1 MSDRIQIKSIG
12 ELIAA
17 LPTMLGF
24 VPAQSIVMVFLN
36 AGVPSFVARTDFGTG
51 GQALTAEAIVK
62 TSESDAVVIVAV
74 AKDRTFRE
82 VLDECDSVSAVL
94 LALGLIEQDLY
105 YTPSIG
111 GGETWTDMRTFETGT
126 VVDPSTTELAA
137 ATVLAGKT
145 VVASRDEIA
154 ARYRREGS
162 KITDRRR
169 ARKAKEVMGE
179 NFARNVISELADTVT
194 ERQEPSAAFAARIGL
209 LLTTDLVARD
219 AILGLAVIDPAAAS
233 ETMAT
238 VARKLHGPERV
249 AALTVAGFFAYV
261 NFQGPD
267 AGCAFDAARAEADQ
281 HPLSDTRLLE
291 LVDEALTTGLHPK
304 KMRGLSGTG
313 VGIARGKFGIELPAP
328 GDNWI

>member
-1 MSDRIQIKSIG
+1 MSDRIQIKSTG

-24 VPAQSIVMVFLN
+24 VPTQSLVMVFLN
-36 AGVPSFVARTDFGTG
+36 AGALSFVVRTDFGTG
-51 GQALTAEAIVK
+51 GRVLTAETIVK
-62 TSESDAVVIVAV
+62 ANNCDAVVIVAV
-74 AKDRTFRE
+74 ANGRTFRE
-82 VLDECDSVSAVL
+82 VLDECDSVSDVL
-94 LALGLIEQDLY
+94 LTLGVTDQDVF
-105 YTPSIG
+105 YTPSVE

-126 VVDPSTTELAA
+126 VVDPSTTEFAA
-137 ATVLAGKT
+137 ATVLSGKA
-145 VVASRDEIA
+145 VAASRDEIA

-169 ARKAKEVMGE
+169 ARNAKEIMGE

-194 ERQEPSAAFAARIGL
+194 ERREPSAALAARIGL
-209 LLTTDLVARD
+209 VLTTDIVARD
-219 AILGLAVIDPAAAS
+219 AILGLAVIDPASAS

-238 VARKLHGPERV
+238 VTRKLHGPERV

-281 HPLSDTRLLE
+281 HPLSDTRLLG
-291 LVDEALTTGLHPK
+291 LVDEALQTGLHPK
-304 KMRGLSGTG
+304 RMRGLSGTG
-313 VGIARGKFGIELPAP
+313 VGIAREKFGIELPAP